1 MVKPVNMSNSKVR
14 LKTNGDL
21 KAYVIYFA
29 AVIVSPSVTLKVL
42 FRNCIFRFQIQMISS
57 LSEANPNASSNSPA
71 LASMSRKYLKG
82 KLLST
87 CPSVRNGL
95 CPRTS
100 IVGFG
105 GVTDYLEL
113 SIACLHHSG

>member
-1 MVKPVNMSNSKVR
+1 MVKPVNMSYSKVR

-42 FRNCIFRFQIQMISS
+42 FRNCIFRFQIQISS